1 LRPNITC
8 AALTSAM
15 VEIKSREKLWRLVDK
30 MKMGRQ
36 WISAIEDIDWKM
48 KRRVDAM
55 MDLVKEQG
63 NL

>member
-1 LRPNITC
+1 
-8 AALTSAM
+8 M
-15 VEIKSREKLWRLVDK
+15 KSKEGPWRLVDQ

-63 NL
+63 NLYKKQANG

>member
-1 LRPNITC
+1 MNIFKKQ
-8 AALTSAM
+8 
-15 VEIKSREKLWRLVDK
+15 VEIKSREKLWKLVDQ

-36 WISAIEDIDWKM
+36 WISAIEDIDWKT

-55 MDLVKEQG
+55 IDLVKEQG